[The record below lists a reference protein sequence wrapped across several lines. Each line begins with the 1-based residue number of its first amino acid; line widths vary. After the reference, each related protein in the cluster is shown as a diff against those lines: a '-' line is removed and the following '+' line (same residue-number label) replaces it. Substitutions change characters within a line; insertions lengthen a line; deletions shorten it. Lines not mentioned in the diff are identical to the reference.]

1 MLASAEGLSQYCHFG
16 EYENCLFELKTEK
29 VKKMRVVNYRC
40 NVRTCTCKVG
50 SNALPPKISGN
61 SMVQK

>member
-16 EYENCLFELKTEK
+16 EYENCLVASKTEK

-40 NVRTCTCKVG
+40 DVRTCTCMVG
-50 SNALPPKISGN
+50 SNALSPKILGN
-61 SMVQK
+61 SMSQK